1 MGRPPDPHPTCR
13 ARKAVKND
21 LRRAQR
27 TLEASLRSNLYN
39 KLSAVN
45 NRTDPIFYTMIK
57 HQRQTK
63 QTTGSSLRVDDQ
75 IISDTSETLEAWAA
89 YFENLGTPAN
99 KPNFDA
105 DFHEFCLQENHI
117 LDIICASHHSDATQT
132 TQQVTTKEV
141 SKAIA
146 IDSTIRRQPTALVC
160 QRNTSRK
167 QDHLLYRSLLIC
179 SLPSLRRVTSQ
190 SQSNRD

>member
-1 MGRPPDPHPTCR
+1 MVKHRNCKATRPWSRDIAEKMHISKLRLWDWNEVGRPPDPHPTCR

-117 LDIICASHHSDATQT
+117 LDITLSVHR
-132 TQQVTTKEV
+132 
-141 SKAIA
+141 
-146 IDSTIRRQPTALVC
+146 TILMRHRRLNKLP
-160 QRNTSRK
+160 RK
-167 QDHLLYRSLLIC
+167 RSLRPL
-179 SLPSLRRVTSQ
+179 L
-190 SQSNRD
+190 